1 LALYRVRRHGAAE
14 TTEGRLGYLMR
25 TSRLADRRL
34 REARSTH
41 RAGPAH
47 IAAAAGTA
55 GSDVSPRQL
64 ERVAHVLHDG
74 EAVVC
79 IASALFR
86 SATQQH
92 TGSAVLTDRRLVCV
106 DPRARG
112 SAPLELPLMEITSIT
127 ATASDE
133 SGAAKRGELVLV
145 RGGLVTSVVRID
157 PWQRAQEIATYVE
170 QWQAE
175 RPAGDGTRVIETFTL
190 HD

>member
-1 LALYRVRRHGAAE
+1 
-14 TTEGRLGYLMR
+14 
-25 TSRLADRRL
+25 
-34 REARSTH
+34 
-41 RAGPAH
+41 
-47 IAAAAGTA
+47 
-55 GSDVSPRQL
+55 
-64 ERVAHVLHDG
+64 
-74 EAVVC
+74 
-79 IASALFR
+79 
-86 SATQQH
+86 
-92 TGSAVLTDRRLVCV
+92 
-106 DPRARG
+106 
-112 SAPLELPLMEITSIT
+112 MEITSIT